1 MYYIGGPESE
11 FEQLRS
17 NSLLKTPNSGG
28 GEGGGIRTRR
38 GSPNSSYPMDNGTHG
53 TRLALGFNTK
63 SCRSSLRAKLHR
75 LAHLLEGTYDDTSVE
90 CSS

>member
-1 MYYIGGPESE
+1 MYYIGGSESE
-11 FEQLRS
+11 FEQQRS
-17 NSLLKTPNSGG
+17 NSLLKTPNS
-28 GEGGGIRTRR
+28 GGGIRTRR

-75 LAHLLEGTYDDTSVE
+75 LAHLLGGTYDDISVE
-90 CSS
+90 YSS

>member
-1 MYYIGGPESE
+1 MYHIGGSESE

-17 NSLLKTPNSGG
+17 NSLLKSPNS
-28 GEGGGIRTRR
+28 EGGGALEPDA
-38 GSPNSSYPMDNGTHG
+38 GPMDHGTHG

-75 LAHLLEGTYDDTSVE
+75 LAHLLGGTYDDISVE